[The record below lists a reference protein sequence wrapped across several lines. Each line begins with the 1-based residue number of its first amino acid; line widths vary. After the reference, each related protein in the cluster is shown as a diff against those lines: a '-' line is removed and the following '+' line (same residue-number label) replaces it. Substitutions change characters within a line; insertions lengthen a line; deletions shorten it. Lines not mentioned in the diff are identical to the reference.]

1 MPPVS
6 GVPQPSGASGA
17 RDANLERGGSGGRSA
32 PGQLDG
38 TLRVRGANAPIEIL
52 RDSSG
57 VPHVRAATTHDAF
70 FGQGFV
76 HAQDRLWQMCFDR
89 RRADGRLAEWLGP
102 RAQVMDVFVRRVGI
116 AASAQLDHAHFD
128 DETRGVPKASATGV
142 NALIQTGHIPYDA
155 CTP

>member
-6 GVPQPSGASGA
+6 GVPQASGASGA

-38 TLRVRGANAPIEIL
+38 TLRVRGADAPIEIF

-57 VPHVRAATTHDAF
+57 VPHVRASTTHDAF

-76 HAQDRLWQMCFDR
+76 HAQDRLWQMCYDR
-89 RRADGRLAEWLGP
+89 RRAAGRLAEWLGP
-102 RAQVMDVFVRRVGI
+102 RMAVMDVFARRLGI
-116 AASAQLDHAHFD
+116 DASVKGDEATFD
-128 DETRGVPKASATGV
+128 ADT
-142 NALIQTGHIPYDA
+142 I
-155 CTP
+155 